1 MTHAGVRAGRPGGT
15 GLAGT
20 GPPGTGLAGTG
31 AARRSRR
38 RPVEWATTP
47 GRLWLLLVGMVTLS
61 LAWGALSSFTAVRY
75 SSSASAVVTTR
86 ERLSLDAQQ
95 IYSDLS
101 DANDAAATAFLAPGP
116 EPAATRTRYA
126 RDISAASAGI
136 EQVTALGGGGTG
148 TAGQDL
154 AVLAQDL
161 PGYTQEIGDAEA
173 DNRVGL
179 PVGAAYLREASG
191 LMRGGTAELT
201 PQGPGLLPAAQDL
214 YAAENASLKNGSAQA
229 TGLPLVL
236 VTLVAG
242 LAAGYLLYRAS
253 RWLHGRTNRVVN
265 VGLAAAGILL
275 AVSLTWLAAAYLG
288 ARSDLL
294 AAQARGS
301 ATVEAVANAT
311 IAVQEAH
318 ADESLTLIDNTG
330 NDSYQKDYAAQ
341 VQALGPGSGTL
352 LSAAA
357 SAAAGTPAGPAV
369 TAAVSDAKAWFADH
383 VTLRT
388 LDTHGQH
395 QAAVASA
402 LGTGPNA
409 AGTAFARLSDDLA
422 AAIHR
427 DQAVFNSTA
436 PAAAS
441 AYTAVAGVTVAAGLL
456 MAAACAWGLSR
467 RLAEYR

>member
-1 MTHAGVRAGRPGGT
+1 MTHAAVRAGGPAGPA
-15 GLAGT
+15 LAGT
-20 GPPGTGLAGTG
+20 GVTGTGVT
-31 AARRSRR
+31 RRSRR
-38 RPVEWATTP
+38 RRLDLTTTP
-47 GRLWLLLVGMVTLS
+47 GRLWLLLVGLVTLS

-75 SSSASAVVTTR
+75 SSAASSVVTTR

-95 IYSDLS
+95 IYSELS

-148 TAGQDL
+148 AAAQDL

-173 DNRVGL
+173 YNRVGL

-191 LMRGGTAELT
+191 LMRGGAAELT

-214 YAAENASLKNGSAQA
+214 YAAENASLKAGSAQA
-229 TGLPLVL
+229 TGLPLVVL
-236 VTLVAG
+236 TLAAG
-242 LAAGYLLYRAS
+242 LAVGYLLYRAS
-253 RWLHGRTNRVVN
+253 RWLRNRTNRVIN
-265 VGLAAAGILL
+265 VGLAAAGVFLL
-275 AVSLTWLAAAYLG
+275 VSLAWLAAAYLG

-311 IAVQEAH
+311 IAAQEAH

-330 NDSYQKDYAAQ
+330 NDSYQADYAAQ
-341 VQALGPGSGTL
+341 VKALGPGAGTL

-357 SAAAGTPAGPAV
+357 SAAAGTPAGPRV
-369 TAAVSDAKAWFADH
+369 TAAVSDAQAWFADH
-383 VTLRT
+383 TALRT

-402 LGTGPNA
+402 LGTGRDA
-409 AGTAFARLSDDLA
+409 AGTAFTRLSDDLA
-422 AAIHR
+422 AAIR
-427 DQAVFNSTA
+427 SDQAVFNSTA

-441 AYTAVAGVTVAAGLL
+441 AYTAIAAVTVAAGLL

>member
-1 MTHAGVRAGRPGGT
+1 MTHAAVRAGRPAGP
-15 GLAGT
+15 GLAG
-20 GPPGTGLAGTG
+20 PGAAGTRVTG
-31 AARRSRR
+31 RGRR
-38 RPVEWATTP
+38 RRLDLATTP
-47 GRLWLLLVGMVTLS
+47 GRLWLLLVGLVTLS

-75 SSSASAVVTTR
+75 SSAASSVVTAR

-116 EPAATRTRYA
+116 EPAATRARYA
-126 RDISAASAGI
+126 LDISNASAGI
-136 EQVTALGGGGTG
+136 EHVTALGGGSSG
-148 TAGQDL
+148 TAAQDL
-154 AVLAQDL
+154 AVLAQGL

-191 LMRGGTAELT
+191 LMRGGPAELT
-201 PQGPGLLPAAQDL
+201 LQTGPGLLPKAQDL
-214 YAAENASLKNGSAQA
+214 YAAENASLSATSAEA
-229 TGLPLVL
+229 TGLPLVA
-236 VTLVAG
+236 VTLIAG

-253 RWLHGRTNRVVN
+253 RWLRGRTNRVLN
-265 VGLAAAGILL
+265 IGLVVAGLVL
-275 AVSLTWLAAAYLG
+275 AVSLVWLAVAYFG
-288 ARSDLL
+288 ARGDLL
-294 AAQARGS
+294 NAQARGS

-330 NDSYQKDYAAQ
+330 NDSYETDYGDQ
-341 VQALGPGSGTL
+341 VKALGPGPGTL

-357 SAAAGTPAGPAV
+357 VAAAGTPAEPAV

-383 VTLRT
+383 TALRT

-409 AGTAFARLSDDLA
+409 AGTAFARLSGDLA
-422 AAIHR
+422 SAIHR

-441 AYTAVAGVTVAAGLL
+441 AYTGITAVTAAAGLL